1 MTPAR
6 EQRRCNE
13 SLWNCYGIYHGERP
27 FCYTWPFPNCMRQF
41 QAGFDVHTKEDK
53 RQTIGD
59 SKHWNNRGYKTVGT
73 KVYNSRKKS
82 LTNRRIQV
90 SLQMTMNEVSKLVS
104 NQFWISTRRHSPKY
118 RSVSVSIHSNKNSGI
133 LASAYSHDMNIAG
146 AVEEVK
152 TLVEAS
158 KEE

>member
-1 MTPAR
+1 M
-6 EQRRCNE
+6 
-13 SLWNCYGIYHGERP
+13 
-27 FCYTWPFPNCMRQF
+27 
-41 QAGFDVHTKEDK
+41 GFLNFFKNRKKE
-53 RQTIGD
+53 QTIND
-59 SKHWNNRGYKTVGT
+59 LVRELEAYDWLKTRNAIVH
-73 KVYNSRKKS
+73 
-82 LTNRRIQV
+82 
-90 SLQMTMNEVSKLVS
+90 
-104 NQFWISTRRHSPKY
+104 FSPKY